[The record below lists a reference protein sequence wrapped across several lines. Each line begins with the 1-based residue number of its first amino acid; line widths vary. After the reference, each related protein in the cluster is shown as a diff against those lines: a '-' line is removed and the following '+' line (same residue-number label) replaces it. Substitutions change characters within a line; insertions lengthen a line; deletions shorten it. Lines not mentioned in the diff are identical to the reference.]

1 MNNAKWLFTCTD
13 NGGKNQCFTVS
24 APDKITATRKGRERA
39 ERNAAGNVTRWECTL
54 KRA

>member
-13 NGGKNQCFTVS
+13 NSGKCQHFTVA

-39 ERNAAGNVTRWECTL
+39 KRNAAGDVIRWECTL